1 MIKEEVHICRYI
13 PEFNMIIIHLQYRI
27 ANALFGMTL
36 GGAAQHMQTEGVRA
50 RDQQEKAL
58 KHFEGTNAIR
68 TWLQLVGTLHFAYL
82 PTLITMLYE
91 TMANQVK

>member
-1 MIKEEVHICRYI
+1 MCI
-13 PEFNMIIIHLQYRI
+13 PKFNVIIIHLQYRI

>member
-1 MIKEEVHICRYI
+1 MKPWTSLI
-13 PEFNMIIIHLQYRI
+13 PPS
-27 ANALFGMTL
+27 T
-36 GGAAQHMQTEGVRA
+36 TEGVRA

-91 TMANQVK
+91 TMANQVWFYFIMYYKGD

>member
-1 MIKEEVHICRYI
+1 MNTSRNV
-13 PEFNMIIIHLQYRI
+13 FLLLQFRI

-58 KHFEGTNAIR
+58 KNFEGKNAIR
-68 TWLQLVGTLHFAYL
+68 TWIQLVGTLHFSYL
-82 PTLITMLYE
+82 PTVIIMLYE
-91 TMANQVK
+91 TIGKLFKDVEF

>member
-1 MIKEEVHICRYI
+1 M
-13 PEFNMIIIHLQYRI
+13 L
-27 ANALFGMTL
+27 T
-36 GGAAQHMQTEGVRA
+36 TEGVRA

-91 TMANQVK
+91 TMANQV

>member
-1 MIKEEVHICRYI
+1 MSLIQNFELPKL
-13 PEFNMIIIHLQYRI
+13 PPL
-27 ANALFGMTL
+27 LL
-36 GGAAQHMQTEGVRA
+36 KGVRA

-91 TMANQVK
+91 TMANQV